1 MPAFARRRFS
11 LSSFACKATNRD
23 VGIRYTI
30 GSFIAAEVHG
40 RRLIIERARAGW
52 KQAHI
57 AAAMGISRTCV
68 KRWIMRYRAEGEDG
82 LVDRSS
88 RPHTSPTRTS
98 AEVEDA
104 VLELRQKER
113 IGRDEIATRLPVSA
127 RTVSRIL
134 SRHDVPPLRA
144 LDPITGEMIRA
155 SKTTAARYERDRPG
169 ELVHMDV
176 KKLGKIPDGGG
187 WKAHGRAG
195 GSILRD
201 RNTKV
206 GFDYVHSLVDDHSRL
221 AYSEVLPDEEGPT
234 CAAFL
239 ERAIA
244 YFAAHG
250 ILRIE
255 RLITDNA
262 WAYRFSLREVCA
274 AHGIRQKFIKPH
286 CPWQNGKVE
295 RFNRTLQTEWA
306 YRHVFLTN
314 ADRTAA
320 LAPWLEHYNTGR
332 RHSAL
337 GGHPPITRLAPT

>member
-1 MPAFARRRFS
+1 MPHANAR
-11 LSSFACKATNRD
+11 LT
-23 VGIRYTI
+23 
-30 GSFIAAEVHG
+30 VHG
-40 RRLIIERARAGW
+40 RRLIVERARAGW

-57 AAAMGISRTCV
+57 AAAMGVSRRCV
-68 KRWIMRYRAEGEDG
+68 KRWIDRYRTEGEAG
-82 LVDRSS
+82 LLDRSS
-88 RPHTSPTRTS
+88 RPHSSPTR
-98 AEVEDA
+98 AGADVEEA
-104 VLELRQKER
+104 ALELRQRER
-113 IGRDEIATRLPVSA
+113 IGRDEIAARLGLSP

-134 SRHDVPPLRA
+134 ARHGIPPLRT
-144 LDPITGEMIRA
+144 LDPITGEVIRA
-155 SKTTAARYERDRPG
+155 SKTTAVRYEWDRPG

-187 WKAHGRAG
+187 WKAHGRAS

-221 AYSEVLPDEEGPT
+221 AYSEVLPDEKGPT

-239 ERAIA
+239 ERTIA
-244 YFAAHG
+244 YLAAHG
-250 ILRIE
+250 ITRIE

-262 WAYRFSLREVCA
+262 WSYRWSLREVCA

-286 CPWQNGKVE
+286 FPWQNGKAE

-306 YRHVFLTN
+306 YRQAFLTN
-314 ADRTAA
+314 ADRTAT

-337 GGHPPITRLAPT
+337 GGHPPVSRLAPT